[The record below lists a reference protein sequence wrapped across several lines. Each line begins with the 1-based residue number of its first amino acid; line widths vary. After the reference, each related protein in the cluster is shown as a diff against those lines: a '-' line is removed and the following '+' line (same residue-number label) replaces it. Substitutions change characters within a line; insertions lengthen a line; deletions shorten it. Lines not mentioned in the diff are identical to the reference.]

1 MSTNSVFNVN
11 NVELGYEL
19 LRNVSTSSQK
29 NSNINV
35 FVGIINSDQ
44 LLEIPDDENVRRFI
58 GPNDRLSGNVQ
69 KEIFESLE
77 SKRDNF
83 SLLNGG
89 ITMVARS
96 LKTHSD
102 KNRMMLIQPSI
113 INGSQTRGVARI
125 YHQNPEN
132 PVVPIKVE
140 IIVTTDDDLIAEIS
154 ISRNYQTKVKD
165 ISIFGRRNAFV
176 PLNDFLD
183 SKNLPFRL
191 VEDESERDGIQPAL
205 ALQLAFLLMPQDY
218 WNDFLPGLQYKKSNL
233 YSSSNKWIKIYAE
246 NIFDIASKNNGSDKC
261 EKAKRALKF
270 VKSAVAFGLPLYKEL
285 QSQEIWQGI
294 RVQNGFTRDSNGNI
308 SKVSNGWV
316 FPLVSIHSRF
326 MSIVDNVWEFN
337 VPDNFNYSKAT
348 QYIKQFYD
356 GDVNQLGKNSTLYS
370 TADLVSDQFFD

>member
-1 MSTNSVFNVN
+1 MSTNSMFNVN
-11 NVELGYEL
+11 NVEIGYEL

-77 SKRDNF
+77 SKRDSF

-96 LKTHSD
+96 LKTHPD
-102 KNRMMLIQPSI
+102 KNRLMLIQPSI
-113 INGSQTRGVARI
+113 INGSQTRGVAKI

-140 IIVTTDDDLIAEIS
+140 IIVTTDDDLIAEVS

-176 PLNDFLD
+176 PLNNFLD

-191 VEDESERDGIQPAL
+191 VEDESERDGIQPSL

-218 WNDFLPGLQYKKSNL
+218 WNDFLPGIQYKKSNL
-233 YSSSNKWIKIYAE
+233 YSSSNKWIKLYAE
-246 NIFDIASKNNGSDKC
+246 NIFDLASKNNGTNEC
-261 EKAKRALKF
+261 EKAKRALQF
-270 VKSAVAFGLPLYKEL
+270 VQSAIAFGLPLYNKL
-285 QSQEIWQGI
+285 QEQEIWQGI
-294 RVQNGFTRDSNGNI
+294 RVQNGFTRDSDGNI
-308 SKVSNGWV
+308 TKVSNGWV

-326 MSIVDNVWEFN
+326 MSLVDNVWKFN
-337 VPDNFNYSKAT
+337 VDDNFNYSKAT